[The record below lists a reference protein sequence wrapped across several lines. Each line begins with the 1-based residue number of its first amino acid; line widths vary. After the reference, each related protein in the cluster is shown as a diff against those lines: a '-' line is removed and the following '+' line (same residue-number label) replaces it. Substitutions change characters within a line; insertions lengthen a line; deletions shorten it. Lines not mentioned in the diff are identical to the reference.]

1 MLTACLISLA
11 ALSTLSILAA
21 WVSGNVAH
29 AAEPQIVIKFSHA
42 AAMGTPKSIS
52 IEHFKR
58 QVELKTNGRVRVD
71 VYPNSTLYKDKEEL
85 EALQM
90 GAVQMLAPTL
100 SKFGSLGIKEFELFD
115 LPYLFSSRDEDRNS
129 TRLNSSHVSESR
141 MPSSA

>member
-1 MLTACLISLA
+1 MTSGFLFPCFPSHVSINNEKRGVLLTARLISLA

-85 EALQM
+85 EEIGRA
-90 GAVQMLAPTL
+90 
-100 SKFGSLGIKEFELFD
+100 
-115 LPYLFSSRDEDRNS
+115 
-129 TRLNSSHVSESR
+129 HV
-141 MPSSA
+141 